1 MTLGCFLQF
10 SVEHLEPAARR
21 SFLTFLKQFSKVLW
35 ETCAMDSFF
44 ITAYSQDL
52 TKRRLS
58 CSWVLA
64 IFTNNSIL

>member
-52 TKRRLS
+52 H
-58 CSWVLA
+58 
-64 IFTNNSIL
+64 